1 MPSRYSDAL
10 AALGA
15 QTIEHLTAR
24 HQAREQALAVSR
36 EVIRF
41 SANAIRAVHRG
52 EFDEA
57 RRLLDQA
64 GGRLK
69 QTEPIRQENPEIY
82 YAGFSTDAR
91 KEYSE
96 AHITLAFVS
105 GQAMPLPEALGVD
118 PPSFLNG
125 LAEVIG
131 ELRRYVLDALRRD
144 AFDRCE
150 EFMQVMDE
158 VYGILVTVDFPEAV
172 TGGLR
177 SRTDNMRAV
186 LERTRGDLTL
196 ALRQHKLELRLAEW
210 EGRRPA
216 GGPR

>member
-10 AALGA
+10 NILGA
-15 QTIEHLTAR
+15 QAMEQLAAR

-52 EFDEA
+52 EFGEA
-57 RRLLDQA
+57 RRLLEQA

-96 AHITLAFVS
+96 AHITLALIS
-105 GQAMPLPEALGVD
+105 GQPMPQPEALGVD

-210 EGRRPA
+210 EKESTR
-216 GGPR
+216 

>member
-10 AALGA
+10 TTLGA
-15 QTIEHLTAR
+15 QAMEQLTAR

-52 EFDEA
+52 EFGEA
-57 RRLLDQA
+57 RRLLEQA
-64 GGRLK
+64 GRRLK
-69 QTEPIRQENPEIY
+69 ETEPIRQENPEIY

-96 AHITLAFVS
+96 AHITLALIS
-105 GQAMPLPEALGVD
+105 GQAMPRPEDLGVD

-158 VYGILVTVDFPEAV
+158 VYGILVTFDYPDAL

-196 ALRQHKLELRLAEW
+196 ALRQHQLELRLAEW
-210 EGRRPA
+210 EGQRP
-216 GGPR
+216 G

>member
-10 AALGA
+10 TTLGA
-15 QTIEHLTAR
+15 QAMEQLTAR

-52 EFDEA
+52 EFGEA
-57 RRLLDQA
+57 RRLLEQA
-64 GGRLK
+64 GRRLK
-69 QTEPIRQENPEIY
+69 ETEPIRQENPEIY

-96 AHITLAFVS
+96 AHITLALIS
-105 GQAMPLPEALGVD
+105 GQAMPRPEDLGVD

-196 ALRQHKLELRLAEW
+196 ALRQHQLELRLAEW
-210 EGRRPA
+210 EGQRP
-216 GGPR
+216 G

>member
-10 AALGA
+10 TTLGA
-15 QTIEHLTAR
+15 QAIEQLTAR

-52 EFDEA
+52 EFGEA
-57 RRLLDQA
+57 RRLLEQA

-96 AHITLAFVS
+96 AHITLALVS
-105 GQAMPLPEALGVD
+105 GQAMPQPEALGVD

-210 EGRRPA
+210 EKRSG
-216 GGPR
+216 

>member
-10 AALGA
+10 TALGA
-15 QTIEHLTAR
+15 QAVEQLTAR

-57 RRLLDQA
+57 RRLLEQA
-64 GGRLK
+64 GGRLQ
-69 QTEPIRQENPEIY
+69 QTEPMRQENPEIY

-96 AHITLAFVS
+96 AHITLALVS
-105 GQAMPLPEALGVD
+105 GKAMPQPEALGVD
-118 PPSFLNG
+118 AASFLNG

-177 SRTDNMRAV
+177 SRTDSMRAV

-210 EGRRPA
+210 EGRSA
-216 GGPR
+216 

>member
-15 QTIEHLTAR
+15 QAIEQLTTR

-52 EFDEA
+52 EFSEA
-57 RRLLDQA
+57 RRLLEQA

-69 QTEPIRQENPEIY
+69 QTEPMRQENPEIY
-82 YAGFSTDAR
+82 FAGFSTDAR

-96 AHITLAFVS
+96 AHITLALVS

-118 PPSFLNG
+118 APSFLNG

-210 EGRRPA
+210 EGGSPA
-216 GGPR
+216 